1 MEPKTAE
8 TTASDSQK
16 HAHRGDSGGPEPAD
30 SATAGGRAAEQ
41 TVPSMDQSIA
51 NEEDGDHDEVI
62 SVCYYLPFFFFFFF
76 QIFILSSG
84 TVYLAGSKIN
94 FF

>member
-30 SATAGGRAAEQ
+30 SATAGGRVAEQ

-62 SVCYYLPFFFFFFF
+62 FVCYHLPFS
-76 QIFILSSG
+76 LSLS
-84 TVYLAGSKIN
+84 LK
-94 FF
+94 FL